1 MDVNLNVMLF
11 VVVVNVVL
19 VVVVVAIVAVV
30 VVAGSRLN
38 FEDFWPECCNP
49 LEQNLRLLQFAS
61 FV

>member
-1 MDVNLNVMLF
+1 MLF
-11 VVVVNVVL
+11 VVVVVAVVAVVAVNVVL
-19 VVVVVAIVAVV
+19 VVVVV
-30 VVAGSRLN
+30 GSRLN